1 MEAAR
6 GDLESV
12 GCQETRPWRL
22 HRKRRTE
29 PGEDVSAGVVERTFW
44 KSRGNRNFLPTH
56 AYLSSPLEG
65 PCTPSPPRW
74 PVKAQCPFL
83 LRQ

>member
-29 PGEDVSAGVVERTFW
+29 PREDLSVQGWWEEPSGRAEQQE
-44 KSRGNRNFLPTH
+44 LPTH
-56 AYLSSPLEG
+56 PCLAQLSPRG
-65 PCTPSPPRW
+65 PSALPHLP
-74 PVKAQCPFL
+74 AGQ
-83 LRQ
+83 